1 MERVTCIHCG
11 KQFKKESGLA
21 YHLGWTHKSA
31 SSESEDNDFLHA
43 LFGEVEADTVDLKQ
57 LPSPEEQ
64 AELLKQIEQ
73 QLGRLQ
79 GHLLDRVGTEHTS
92 EGSCATCYE
101 MLYDIGR
108 RGMMTG
114 AAAILSIPGVRE
126 ANAFNDWAR
135 ARNAKNS
142 ESSAD
147 PVVTSWVEVPGIQ
160 KDLKVY
166 YEDADFQSD
175 LFGEDSDSALEL
187 LLTGR
192 ASPHDD

>member
-1 MERVTCIHCG
+1 
-11 KQFKKESGLA
+11 LA

-43 LFGEVEADTVDLKQ
+43 LFGEVEADRVALKQ

-73 QLGRLQ
+73 QMGRLR
-79 GHLLDRVGTEHTS
+79 GHLLDRAGNEHTA

-108 RGMMTG
+108 RGMMAG

-135 ARNAKNS
+135 ARNAN
-142 ESSAD
+142 ED
-147 PVVTSWVEVPGIQ
+147 TDLFGDLPVTSWAEVPGIQ
-160 KDLKVY
+160 EHLEIY
-166 YEDADFQSD
+166 YQDFQA
-175 LFGEDSDSALEL
+175 EDSDTALER
-187 LLTGR
+187 LTGR